1 MLGRKAIQIG
11 VSAALIGGSLTYLLS
26 SSLSEEMEY
35 FHPADAVMVK
45 SAELTGQRI
54 RMGGFV
60 LKDSILQKKGTLEYQ
75 FEVKPVP
82 QMLKYPEV
90 ANKTLTVRYAGVV
103 PDTFKDDAEVIV
115 SGKLGEDG
123 VFHATDLLA
132 KCPSK
137 YEAEEKQ
144 KGTY

>member
-1 MLGRKAIQIG
+1 MLGRKVIQIG
-11 VSAALIGGSLTYLLS
+11 LSVVLIGGSLTYLLS

-45 SAELTGQRI
+45 SADLVGQRI

-60 LKDSILQKKGTLEYQ
+60 EKNSILQKKGTLEYQ

-137 YEAEEKQ
+137 YEAQEKE

>member
-1 MLGRKAIQIG
+1 MLGRKGIQIA
-11 VSAALIGGSLTYLLS
+11 VSFLLIGGSLTYLLS

-45 SAELTGQRI
+45 RAELTNQRI

-60 LKDSILQKKGTLEYQ
+60 LKDSILQKTGTLEYQ

-90 ANKTLTVRYAGVV
+90 ANQTMTVRYAGVV

-137 YEAEEKQ
+137 YEAEEKT